1 MLFAIHLLRKTSLYA
16 INCQIAQKEP
26 SIRLAKN
33 KADHLYPMPYVYVN
47 TTYIVL

>member
-1 MLFAIHLLRKTSLYA
+1 MHLKKTFLYA
-16 INCQIAQKEP
+16 INRKIAQKEP
-26 SIRLAKN
+26 CIRPAKN